1 MNAKVM
7 AIITAIAMVAVTGFV
22 AIGISDGSDA
32 DAVTCDGNDA
42 VAEYNFYVYSDNA
55 WVAYSGTG
63 YNAWSALI
71 NATGITAVMGGML
84 INEWGYD
91 NINPAW
97 GQITAVN
104 DETGTWNIQYYN
116 VNNSWTNGI
125 NALGFY
131 NAYSD
136 YDANFRTANIAIYN
150 DDTAAHLGELPTTG
164 LKSIVTVQQCDCF
177 KVVFNFSNLIN
188 VKPEGIN
195 ADAWSAYNALTSNY
209 VGYGSNVYLAL
220 MNAVAGVTGNSA
232 VLNANGQINN
242 GSYGYVSTIAGLA
255 ETTIVGESST
265 YYTYFSQYVGASV
278 GWSNMASFLAGF
290 YTPVLDSN
298 MGGLGNVHAYSI
310 VYDEYTWNWGA
321 SA

>member
-63 YNAWSALI
+63 YNAWSALK
-71 NATGITAVMGGML
+71 NATGITVAMGGML

-104 DETGTWNIQYYN
+104 DVTGTWNIQYYN

-177 KVVFNFSNLIN
+177 KVNFTITNGS
-188 VKPEGIN
+188 E
-195 ADAWSAYNALTSNY
+195 SATY

-220 MNAVAGVTGNSA
+220 KSISALTVVGNGAVGSQSSANVNNS
-232 VLNANGQINN
+232 
-242 GSYGYVSTIAGLA
+242 SYGYVTSING
-255 ETTIVGESST
+255 VSESST
-265 YYTYFSQYVGASV
+265 QIGTKTQYNYWSLNVGNTASSV
-278 GWSNMASFLAGF
+278 NYADFLAGF
-290 YTPVLDSN
+290 YTPVFDDNLGALDN
-298 MGGLGNVHAYSI
+298 MCYCNLVFTT
-310 VYDEYTWNWGA
+310 VLW
-321 SA
+321 

>member
-63 YNAWSALI
+63 YNAWSALK
-71 NATGITAVMGGML
+71 NATGITVAMGGML
-84 INEWGYD
+84 INQYGYD

-104 DETGTWNIQYYN
+104 DVTGTWNIQYYN

-177 KVVFNFSNLIN
+177 KINFTVTNGSDSN
-188 VKPEGIN
+188 
-195 ADAWSAYNALTSNY
+195 TY

-220 MNAVAGVTGNSA
+220 KSIAGLTVVGNDVVGNQSA
-232 VLNANGQINN
+232 GSINN
-242 GSYGYVSTIAGLA
+242 SSYGYITTVGSLSESSIVY
-255 ETTIVGESST
+255 ETYAKYTYWSLYVGENSSVA
-265 YYTYFSQYVGASV
+265 YA
-278 GWSNMASFLAGF
+278 AFLAGF
-290 YTPVLDSN
+290 YTPVHDSN
-298 MGGLGNVHAYSI
+298 LVDLDQIASCTLM
-310 VYDEYTWNWGA
+310 YDSYTWVF
-321 SA
+321 